1 MRSRVIV
8 VCKNCGR
15 QFTIPKSRVGRITT
29 CSKNCSIEWRRKNYK
44 PPRAGRSVE
53 VRCEYCGRTF
63 RTKLSYR
70 LNGKYRFCSRECY
83 LKYRREHPEEY
94 GGENH
99 WNWKGGISKSNRELR
114 RREEYIKWRDA
125 VFRRDNWTCRIC
137 GYKGHDIVAHH
148 ILDFHKYP
156 ELRFDLDNGITLCR
170 SCHKKIHYGIGEETK
185 FKKGQFPWN
194 KIPIPPKEELE
205 RLYWREGFS
214 TVAIAKKY
222 GVCHKTVRKWLK
234 FYQIPVRSLSEA
246 RRNYFNRVAGDVES
260 SSEVGC
266 VGVGNGM
273 VNRLELP

>member
-1 MRSRVIV
+1 MQELRKTVQNPKIEGGQDHHLLQKLLNRMEKEELQTAEEGVGVLRSDANI
-8 VCKNCGR
+8 
-15 QFTIPKSRVGRITT
+15 
-29 CSKNCSIEWRRKNYK
+29 CSK
-44 PPRAGRSVE
+44 
-53 VRCEYCGRTF
+53 
-63 RTKLSYR
+63 
-70 LNGKYRFCSRECY
+70 ECY

-99 WNWKGGISKSNRELR
+99 WNWKGGVSKPNKELR
-114 RREEYIKWRDA
+114 RREEYIKWRDG
-125 VFRRDNWTCRIC
+125 VFRRDNWTCRVC
-137 GYKGHDIVAHH
+137 GYKGHDVVAHH

-170 SCHKKIHYGIGEETK
+170 SCHKKIHCGIGEETK

-194 KIPIPPKEELE
+194 KIPIPLKEELE

-260 SSEVGC
+260 SSEAGYV
-266 VGVGNGM
+266 VYNVKSIY
-273 VNRLELP
+273 VEPLRL